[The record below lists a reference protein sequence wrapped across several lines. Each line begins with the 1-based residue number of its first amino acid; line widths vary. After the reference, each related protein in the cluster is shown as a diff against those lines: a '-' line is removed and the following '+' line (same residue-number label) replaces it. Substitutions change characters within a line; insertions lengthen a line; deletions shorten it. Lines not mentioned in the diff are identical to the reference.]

1 MLPRAEF
8 FAFGRALA
16 LEAVDVVLITNP
28 TTRPPPNPEKGGGGP
43 GLTIVNSKAQR
54 RRFFAFYS
62 SGRPVLGEW
71 ALIAA
76 EDRLWKQR
84 RHDEV
89 RRVDHIG
96 YAKIDGNA
104 AEDISLLP
112 AKPTL
117 LQ

>member
-1 MLPRAEF
+1 
-8 FAFGRALA
+8 
-16 LEAVDVVLITNP
+16 VVLITNR
-28 TTRPPPNPEKGGGGP
+28 TTRPPAEKGGGGP
-43 GLTIVNSKAQR
+43 GLTIANSKAQR

-62 SGRPVLGEW
+62 SGDPCLENG
-71 ALIAA
+71 ASIAA

-104 AEDISLLP
+104 AEDISLLS